1 MISVKPYQQTQHK
14 SCQSLNPAN
23 PANPDSDIVI
33 PAYTQSLQ
41 ICCFTVFAGF

>member
-14 SCQSLNPAN
+14 SCQSLN